1 LRVAITKNAK
11 QKYTSNHMTT
21 DEGYS
26 RNASYALNS
35 LSTCL
40 LLLWV
45 DTSSSRHGYHPPSCQ
60 YFGFGLVY
68 YIYLLLEFTT
78 NNWI

>member
-40 LLLWV
+40 LLPWV
-45 DTSSSRHGYHPPSCQ
+45 DTSSSPHGYHPPSCQ
-60 YFGFGLVY
+60 WFGFGLVY
-68 YIYLLLEFTT
+68 YIYLLLEFTM
-78 NNWI
+78 N